1 MIVKKRETMNPRER
15 ILKVLLRVLAHPHT
29 YSRRELANYFN
40 ENVRNI
46 NSDTEIINSLP
57 EITLHYKEHPY
68 KCYIEPN
75 NKYSEL
81 NKFLPLNDTDKSHLY
96 RALDYLSGSQ
106 ADLLKTK
113 IEGLYDFQQL
123 GLRQLRH
130 PAIEKI
136 NRLESGKK
144 QEKKVILKNY
154 RSNQS
159 NQTSDRLVEPHLINP
174 ELDTLQAF
182 DYVRGK
188 SIHFRLSRI
197 ERIEATEEDWENKKR
212 HVSQATDVF
221 RIADNDQ
228 PQVTLRLQVRAYN
241 ILIENFPLAKNYLD
255 HDSKPDH
262 FVFQAP
268 VNHNFYGLMP
278 FILGHSEFIEII
290 KPKKLKTAVLAE
302 TKKILEKFK

>member
-1 MIVKKRETMNPRER
+1 MDKMKPRER
-15 ILKVLLRVLAHPHT
+15 ILKVLLRVLTHPHT
-29 YSRRELANYFN
+29 YSRPELANYFN
-40 ENVRNI
+40 ESQRNI
-46 NSDTEIINSLP
+46 NTDTDIINSLP
-57 EITLHYKEHPY
+57 EITLHYKEPPY

-81 NKFLPLNDTDKSHLY
+81 DKFSPLNDADKSQLY
-96 RALDYLSGSQ
+96 RALDYVSNSQ

-136 NRLESGKK
+136 NRLESAKK

-159 NQTSDRLVEPHLINP
+159 NKTSDREVEPHLINP

-182 DYVRGK
+182 DYKHNESR
-188 SIHFRLSRI
+188 HFRLSRI
-197 ERIEATEEDWENKKR
+197 ERIVSTDQPWENKNR
-212 HVSQATDVF
+212 HASQTTDIF

-228 PQVTLRLQVRAYN
+228 VQVKLRLQVRAYN
-241 ILIENFPLAKNYLD
+241 ILIENFPLSKNYLD
-255 HDSKPDH
+255 HDSKEDY
-262 FVFQAP
+262 FIFQAP
-268 VNHNFYGLMP
+268 VNHNYFGLLP
-278 FILGHSEFIEII
+278 FILGHSDFIEII
-290 KPKKLKTAVLAE
+290 DSENLREKVLAE
-302 TKKILEKFK
+302 SNKISEKFKKK